1 MFGIGKNLIGDALKT
16 TGDVLR
22 TTGDVAGSVV
32 NAGGNIVDRATDIGR
47 IGKKKIKG
55 KVILMRSNVLD
66 FTELHSTVIDGV
78 TELLGSGIV
87 LELVSATHV
96 DRHSNDP
103 RGKVGRRAYLERWL
117 TSLPPLFAGE
127 SVFQIN
133 FEWDEE
139 FGYPGAF
146 YIRNGHTSEFFLKS
160 LTLEDVPGY
169 GKVHFD
175 CNSWVYPQRRYNK
188 DRIFFAN
195 KTYLPSETPAPLRKY
210 REEELINLRG
220 DGKGER
226 KEWDR
231 IYDYDVYND
240 IADSDGGN
248 SLVRPILGGDKYP
261 YPRRGRTGRPRTRR
275 DPSYESRLQS
285 VVGLN
290 IYVPR
295 DENFGHLKMADF
307 LAYSLKSL
315 SSNIKPG
322 LETIVDRTP
331 GEIDNFKQVHDLYD
345 GGFPIPFNVFRD
357 LTNGLTPP
365 MFKELLRTD
374 GERFLR
380 YPVPHIIKD
389 DKSAWRT
396 DEEFAREMLA
406 GVNPICISR
415 LQQFPPVS
423 KLDPSVYGNQNST
436 ISEENIKYGL
446 NGLSVNEAIEQNKL
460 YILDHHDA
468 LMPYLRKINST
479 STKTYA
485 TRTLLLLQDDGTLKP
500 LVIELSLPHPQGD
513 RHGAISKLY
522 YPAEGGVESSIWQL
536 AKAYVAVND
545 VGYHQ
550 LISHW
555 LHTHAVVEPFV
566 IATHRQLSVLH
577 PIHKL
582 LIPHYKD
589 TMFINAFARQIL
601 VNAGGLLEETH
612 FQSKYAMELS
622 SYIYKDWNFLE
633 QALPVN
639 LIKRGVA
646 VEDASSPHG
655 LRLLIG
661 DYPFAND
668 GLEIWSTIQ
677 KWVTNYCSLYYKD
690 DEAIQNDV
698 ELQSW
703 WKEVR
708 EKGHADKKNEPWWPK
723 MNTIAELVESCT
735 IIIWIASALHAAV
748 NFGQYPYGGFVPNRP
763 TISRRLMP
771 EVGSSEYKELEAN
784 PEKAYLRTINSQ
796 IQFLL
801 GMSLIEILSRHASD
815 EVYLGQRA
823 SIEWTSDKHALEAFE
838 KFGKEVYQVE
848 ERIMERNRDINLK
861 NRSGPANF
869 PYTLLVP
876 SSSEGLTA
884 RGIPNSISI

>member
-1 MFGIGKNLIGDALKT
+1 MFGKIIGDALKT
-16 TGDVLR
+16 TGDALR

-32 NAGGNIVDRATDIGR
+32 NAGGNVIDRATDIGR
-47 IGKKKIKG
+47 IGNRKIKG

-66 FTELHSTVIDGV
+66 FNEFHSTVLDGF
-78 TELLGSGIV
+78 TEVLGSGIV
-87 LELVSATHV
+87 LQLVSATHV

-195 KTYLPSETPAPLRKY
+195 KTYLPSETPDPLRKY
-210 REEELINLRG
+210 REEELVNLRG
-220 DGKGER
+220 NGKGER
-226 KEWDR
+226 QEWDR

-240 IADSDGGN
+240 IADPDGGDK
-248 SLVRPILGGDKYP
+248 LVRPILGGSDYP

-275 DPSYESRLQS
+275 DPNSESRLKS
-285 VVGLN
+285 MIGLN

-295 DENFGHLKMADF
+295 DENFGHLKMGDF
-307 LAYSLKSL
+307 LGYALKAL
-315 SSNIKPG
+315 SSNFKPG
-322 LETIVDRTP
+322 LQSIFDLTP
-331 GEIDNFKQVHDLYD
+331 GEFDKFKELHNLYE
-345 GGFPIPFNVFRD
+345 GGFPIPPNVFKTFTD
-357 LTNGLTPP
+357 GLTAP

-380 YPVPHIIKD
+380 FPVPQVIKD
-389 DKSAWRT
+389 NKSGWRT
-396 DEEFAREMLA
+396 DEEFAREMIA
-406 GVNPICISR
+406 GVNPILIRR
-415 LQQFPPVS
+415 LQHFPPSS
-423 KLDPSVYGNQNST
+423 KLDPKVYGNQNST
-436 ISEENIKYGL
+436 ITEEQIKDGL
-446 NGLSVNEAIEQNKL
+446 EGLTVDEAIKDNKL

-468 LMPYLRKINST
+468 LMPYLKKINST

-485 TRTLLLLQDDGTLKP
+485 TRTLLFLKADGTLKP

-513 RHGAISKLY
+513 EHGAISKLY
-522 YPAEGGVESSIWQL
+522 FPAENGVEGSIWQL

-545 VGYHQ
+545 AGYHQ
-550 LISHW
+550 LICHW
-555 LHTHAVVEPFV
+555 LHTHAVLEPFV

-582 LIPHYKD
+582 LVPHYKD
-589 TMFINAFARQIL
+589 TMFINAFARQTL
-601 VNAGGLLEETH
+601 VNADGLLESTH

-622 SYIYKDWNFLE
+622 SYVYKEWNFLE
-633 QALPVN
+633 QALPAD

-646 VEDASSPHG
+646 IQDSSSSHG
-655 LRLLIG
+655 VKLLIE
-661 DYPFAND
+661 DYPFAVD
-668 GLEIWSTIQ
+668 GLEIWSTI
-677 KWVTNYCSLYYKD
+677 KNWVAAYCSLYYKD
-690 DEAIQNDV
+690 DNAIQNDI

-703 WKEVR
+703 WKEAR
-708 EKGHADKKNEPWWPK
+708 EKGHADKKDEPWWPK
-723 MNTIAELVESCT
+723 MHTIAELVESCT
-735 IIIWIASALHAAV
+735 IIIWIGSALHAAV
-748 NFGQYPYGGFVPNRP
+748 NFGQYPYGGFIPNRP
-763 TISRRLMP
+763 TLSRRFMP
-771 EVGSSEYKELEAN
+771 EVGSKEYKELESN
-784 PEKAYLRTINSQ
+784 PEKAFLKTINSQ
-796 IQFLL
+796 MQCLL

-823 SIEWTSDKHALEAFE
+823 SLEWTADKDAINAFE
-838 KFGKEVYQVE
+838 KFGEEVHGVE
-848 ERIMERNRDINLK
+848 QRIMERNVNINLK
-861 NRSGPANF
+861 NRTGPANV
-869 PYTLLVP
+869 PYTLLIP
-876 SSSEGLTA
+876 SSTEGLTG